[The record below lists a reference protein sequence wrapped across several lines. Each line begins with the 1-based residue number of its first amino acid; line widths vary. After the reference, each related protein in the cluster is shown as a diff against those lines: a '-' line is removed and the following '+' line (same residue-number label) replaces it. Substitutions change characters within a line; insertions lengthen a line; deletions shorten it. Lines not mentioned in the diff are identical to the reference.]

1 MNLRRGLF
9 RLWILISMLWVIGG
23 VGFVWTQIHNV
34 TRFDVQSIVP
44 IAGLLLG
51 LGIMW
56 TREGFR

>member
-1 MNLRRGLF
+1 
-9 RLWILISMLWVIGG
+9 MLWVIGG
-23 VGFVWTQIHNV
+23 VAFAWMEIHDA

-44 IAGLLLG
+44 IAALLLG